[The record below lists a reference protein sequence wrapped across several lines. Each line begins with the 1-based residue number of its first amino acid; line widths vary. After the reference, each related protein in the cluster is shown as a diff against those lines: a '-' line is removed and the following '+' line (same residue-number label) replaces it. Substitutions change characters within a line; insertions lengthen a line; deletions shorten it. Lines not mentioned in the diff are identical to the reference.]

1 MRGWVG
7 YLDEM
12 MIDRITHRGVDVDVL
27 VELAAATL
35 VTTLLGTAML
45 DPSVTLAP
53 PVRDALDTFTSQRE
67 ATDS

>member
-1 MRGWVG
+1 
-7 YLDEM
+7 
-12 MIDRITHRGVDVDVL
+12 
-27 VELAAATL
+27 LAAATL

-53 PVRDALDTFTSQRE
+53 SVRDALDTFTTQRG